1 MMVQSGIEQ
10 PPEATTQTSPRT
22 NRKRRGKPGTSA
34 TSDRPDGLAWD
45 QFRDLYYPNSR
56 RHNLAAIVA
65 YGEYRRTPLLQ
76 AGSEAG
82 LPEQAAAADAESS
95 LGEWEDEGGALRY
108 PSGGG

>member
-1 MMVQSGIEQ
+1 MVHSRIEQ

-22 NRKRRGKPGTSA
+22 NRKQRGTGTSA

-56 RHNLAAIVA
+56 RHNLSAIVA
-65 YGEYRRTPLLQ
+65 YGEYKRTPHLQ
-76 AGSEAG
+76 AVSEAG
-82 LPEQAAAADAESS
+82 LPAHAVTADAESS